1 VKYTGEAEMGKYI
14 QMYTT
19 TETRQYAEAIAS
31 ALVEQKLAGC
41 VQIIGPIVST
51 YRWEGDIECEE
62 EWLCS
67 IKTSKE
73 LFTDVEKTIK
83 LIHPFNVPEI
93 IAVPIVEGSSD
104 YLTWL
109 GEQVAK

>member
-1 VKYTGEAEMGKYI
+1 MGKYI
-14 QMYTT
+14 QISTT

-41 VQIIGPIVST
+41 AQIIGPIVST
-51 YRWEGDIECEE
+51 YRWNSDVECEE

-73 LFTDVEKTIK
+73 LLTDVEKTIK
-83 LIHPFNVPEI
+83 LIHSYDMPEI
-93 IAVPIVEGSSD
+93 IAVPIVGGSSD

-109 GEQVAK
+109 GEQCSK